1 MTRPS
6 AVEKPVAG
14 SLLLGIDIGT
24 SSTKGVICTVAGD
37 ILASTVVEH
46 DTSFPR
52 PGWVEHDADALW
64 WHDVVAVTREL
75 TGGTISGA
83 DVGAV
88 GISGIGPCMLPV
100 DAAGT
105 PLRPGIL
112 YGIDTRAGAEID
124 LLHQQLGEDAILDLS
139 GMALNSQTI
148 GPKILW
154 HRLHEPDLFAR
165 TAMIHASSSYVVY
178 RLTGEHVIDRHT
190 ASYFAPLFNRVT
202 GDWDDR
208 YADAVIGLDKL
219 PRIGDATDV
228 AGTITSAASAETGL
242 PVGTP
247 VVIGTIDAAAEAVS
261 VGIRHPGD
269 TMIMYGSTMF
279 FINTVADP
287 QPDRRMWTTAHA
299 LPNLRAVT
307 AGLQTGGMLTTWFLE
322 VTAGK
327 ARLAE
332 HRQTFETLIE
342 SASATPPG
350 AEGLICL
357 PWFQGERTPLQD
369 PDARGAYIG
378 LSLRHTTAHL
388 FRALLEGTAF
398 GARHNFEVMAEMG
411 APPRR
416 LVAVGGGTQN
426 PLWLQVISDV
436 TGLPQQVPSQT
447 IGASY
452 GDAFMAGL
460 GSGLIP
466 SLDAI
471 DQEWVHIDRTVE
483 PNPAVKPLYDD
494 LFGMYLDL
502 YPRNRDIMHRLA
514 ALNGSHPTA
523 S

>member
-1 MTRPS
+1 MG
-6 AVEKPVAG
+6 G
-14 SLLLGIDIGT
+14 SLLLGVDIGT
-24 SSTKGVICTVAGD
+24 SSTKGVICTVAGEV
-37 ILASTVVEH
+37 LASTVIEH

-52 PGWVEHDADALW
+52 PGWAEHDADDLW

-75 TGGTISGA
+75 TSGRYSGA
-83 DVGAV
+83 DIGAV
-88 GISGIGPCMLPV
+88 GVSGIGPCMLPI
-100 DAAGT
+100 DAAGR

-112 YGIDTRAGAEID
+112 YGIDTRASAEID
-124 LLHQQLGEDAILDLS
+124 QLHDVLGVEAILDLS

-154 HRLHEPDLFAR
+154 HRRREPDLFAR
-165 TAMIHASSSYVVY
+165 TAKIHASSSYVVY

-190 ASYFAPLFNRVT
+190 ASYFAPLYNRTT
-202 GDWDDR
+202 GDWDAR
-208 YADAVIGLDKL
+208 YADHVIGLDRL

-228 AGTITSAASAETGL
+228 AGGVTTAASAETGL

-247 VVIGTIDAAAEAVS
+247 VVFGTIDAAAEAVS

-269 TMIMYGSTMF
+269 MMIMYGSTMF
-279 FINTVADP
+279 FINTVAEP
-287 QPDRRMWTTAHA
+287 QPDARMWTTAHA

-307 AGLQTGGMLTTWFLE
+307 AGLQTGGMLTTWFLD

-342 SASATPPG
+342 TASATPPG

-357 PWFQGERTPLQD
+357 PYFQGERTPLQD

-398 GARHNFEVMAEMG
+398 GARHNFEVMGEMG
-411 APPRR
+411 ASPQR
-416 LVAVGGGTQN
+416 LVAVGGGTKN

-452 GDAFMAGL
+452 GDGFMSGL
-460 GSGLIP
+460 GAGLIP
-466 SLDAI
+466 DLDAI
-471 DQEWVHIDRTVE
+471 DREWVQIERTVE
-483 PNPAVKPLYDD
+483 PNPATRAIYDELY
-494 LFGMYLDL
+494 GMFLEL
-502 YPRNRDIMHRLA
+502 YPRNVDILHRLA
-514 ALNGSHPTA
+514 TMNGGGA
-523 S
+523 GEA